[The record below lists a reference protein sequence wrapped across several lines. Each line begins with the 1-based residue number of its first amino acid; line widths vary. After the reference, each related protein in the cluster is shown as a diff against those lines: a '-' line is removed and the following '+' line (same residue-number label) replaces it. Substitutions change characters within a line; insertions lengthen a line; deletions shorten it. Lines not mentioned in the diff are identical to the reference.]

1 MATEK
6 LYATIGTEVR
16 EFTEA
21 EYAQHELDMAAVKKA
36 ETAKAKADKIKAEKR
51 QIILDRLGITN
62 EELLEILS

>member
-21 EYAQHELDMAAVKKA
+21 EYAQHELDMSAVKEA
-36 ETAKAKADKIKAEKR
+36 ETAKAKTDKIKAEKR